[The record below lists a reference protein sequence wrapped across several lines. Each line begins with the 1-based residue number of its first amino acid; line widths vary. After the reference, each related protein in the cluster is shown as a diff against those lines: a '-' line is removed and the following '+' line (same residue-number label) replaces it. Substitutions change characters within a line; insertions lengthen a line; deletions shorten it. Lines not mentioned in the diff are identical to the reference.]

1 VTYNGEI
8 YNFIELRAE
17 LQALGHAF
25 RSESDTEVLLAAYR
39 QWGIDC
45 LKKLNGMFAFALWD
59 REQRE
64 LICARDRLGE
74 KPLYYFW
81 DGQCFAFASEL
92 KGLLPVVRNPVPNQA
107 VVYAYLDG
115 GRLDFNDQTF
125 VEQIKQLEP
134 AHFLRIHGG
143 KLHIRRYWEF
153 STVVSNESMPADAV
167 HDHFR
172 MLFSDAVRIRL
183 RSDVAVG
190 SCLSGGLD
198 SSAIVCV
205 VNDLLAR
212 VNDSAV
218 HVIGNKP
225 KTFSACFDECPFD
238 ERRFM
243 HEVVRSRAIDA
254 HYTFPDPKELA
265 EVMDRLV
272 WQHDEPFGSTSSFA
286 QWTVMRLASE
296 CGTKVLLD
304 GQGADELLGGYH
316 AFFGAY
322 FADLVRAGRWT
333 RLLHE
338 ARIYRWRHGA
348 IPAQAFGNLGRG
360 VLPYS
365 IVHAVRRVWSGNR
378 KWMHREFAH
387 RWRSVEPPDGQ
398 EGSALLGMQ
407 QRLLTRNGLRA
418 LLHSEDRNSMA
429 FGVEARLPFLDYR
442 LVEFLYRLDGSWKL
456 RDGWTKV
463 LLREAMEGILPPS
476 VQWRVDKIG
485 FAAPEDQWFRRELR
499 TTIEDCLADSRTK
512 ARGYLDIAGARRALH
527 AHLSGRTAIGST
539 LWRWLNTE
547 LWCRRFLDHRPCSAS

>member
-1 VTYNGEI
+1 MAGAEGRHWVTYNGEI

-17 LQALGHAF
+17 LQRLGHAF
-25 RSESDTEVLLAAYR
+25 RSESDTEVLLAAYC

-45 LKKLNGMFAFALWD
+45 LMKLNGMFAFALWD
-59 REQRE
+59 RERRE

-74 KPLYYFW
+74 KPLYYVW
-81 DGQCFAFASEL
+81 DGQCFGFASEL
-92 KGLLPVVRNPVPNQA
+92 KGLLPLVPNPVANQP

-125 VEQIKQLEP
+125 VEQIRQLEP
-134 AHFLRIHGG
+134 AHYLSIHEGRLQ
-143 KLHIRRYWEF
+143 KRQYWDV
-153 STVVSNESMPADAV
+153 STVPSDESISADAV
-167 HDHFR
+167 RDHFR

-205 VNDLLAR
+205 TNDLLAR
-212 VNDSAV
+212 VSDRGTHA
-218 HVIGNKP
+218 IRNKP
-225 KTFSACFDECPFD
+225 KTFSACFDEDPYD

-243 HEVVRSRAIDA
+243 HEVTRSCSIDA

-265 EVMDRLV
+265 EVLDRLV

-296 CGTKVLLD
+296 CGVKVLLD

-322 FADLVRAGRWT
+322 FADLVRAGRWA

-338 ARIYRWRHGA
+338 ARAYRWRHGA
-348 IPAQAFGNLGRG
+348 MPVQAFANFGRG
-360 VLPYS
+360 LLPPS
-365 IVHAVRRVWSGNR
+365 LVHAVRRVWSSNGR
-378 KWMHREFAH
+378 WMNREFAH
-387 RWRSVEPPDGQ
+387 RWRSIEDPDSAN
-398 EGSALLGMQ
+398 GSAFLGMQ

-442 LVEFLYRLDGSWKL
+442 LVEFLFRLDDSWKL

-463 LLREAMEGILPPS
+463 LLREAMEGILPPA
-476 VQWRVDKIG
+476 VQWRVDKVG
-485 FAAPEDQWFRRELR
+485 FATPEDQMVSSWIAARHRRLPR
-499 TTIEDCLADSRTK
+499 
-512 ARGYLDIAGARRALH
+512 
-527 AHLSGRTAIGST
+527 
-539 LWRWLNTE
+539 
-547 LWCRRFLDHRPCSAS
+547 